1 FVFLENSR
9 EVVSIRWGVE
19 EGVFS
24 SFCVEEAAH
33 GIELTKV
40 KSENFHFSS
49 SMGLGLECC
58 DVSALQAQNKITG

>member
-1 FVFLENSR
+1 MFLENSR

-40 KSENFHFSS
+40 KSENFHFSC

-58 DVSALQAQNKITG
+58 DVSASQSQNKITG

>member
-1 FVFLENSR
+1 MFLENSR

-58 DVSALQAQNKITG
+58 DVSALQSQNKITG